1 MRRIDVLAVFLLV
14 VAVVSYG
21 QQKKSD
27 VEQAGL
33 KGKVKTIKIDSA
45 KISNKTGQPV
55 EGKKVTIET
64 TNYGENGML
73 VKSVRVDRGE
83 RGDYF
88 YSYDASGSRL
98 ERIRNSTAS
107 SLVKTEF
114 KYDASG
120 NRVEENQTGESGPVG
135 KVEYFY
141 DAKGNCVEKKLY
153 NNKTLFARRIYAYG
167 PDGNPSEE
175 TEYDPK
181 GSIVGKQSYTYEL
194 DSSGNWT
201 KRMTSAQGMSNGK
214 QIVEPAEVTYRT
226 ITYY

>member
-1 MRRIDVLAVFLLV
+1 MRRKHLLLLLILIIAI
-14 VAVVSYG
+14 VAHG
-21 QQKKSD
+21 QQKKND
-27 VEQAGL
+27 LEQAGL
-33 KGKVKTIKIDSA
+33 KGKVKTIKVDSA

-88 YSYDASGSRL
+88 YSYDASGNRL
-98 ERIRNSTAS
+98 ELIRNSTAS
-107 SLVKTEF
+107 SRVKTEF

-120 NRVEENQTGESGPVG
+120 NRTEENQTGEAGPVG

-153 NNKTLFARRIYAYG
+153 NKQALFARRIYAYG
-167 PDGNPSEE
+167 ADGNPSEE
-175 TEYDPK
+175 VEYDTK

-194 DSSGNWT
+194 DSTGNWT